1 MRSSNDMH
9 HMQPI
14 PLTSLEQTS
23 THSVVGTN
31 TTGTGS
37 SNQDIEPMGWPDE
50 DTLMLQCS
58 TSSNDGDD
66 EHDIMGHNHEDLH
79 LPMQMMPGT
88 STIIY
93 V

>member
-1 MRSSNDMH
+1 
-9 HMQPI
+9 
-14 PLTSLEQTS
+14 
-23 THSVVGTN
+23 
-31 TTGTGS
+31 
-37 SNQDIEPMGWPDE
+37 MGWPDD

-66 EHDIMGHNHEDLH
+66 EHDMMEHDHEDSH
-79 LPMQMMPGT
+79 LPIQMMPGT

>member
-1 MRSSNDMH
+1 MH
-9 HMQPI
+9 HMQSI
-14 PLTSLEQTS
+14 PLTSIEQIS
-23 THSVVGTN
+23 THSIIGTN

-37 SNQDIEPMGWPDE
+37 SNQDIEPMAWPDD

-66 EHDIMGHNHEDLH
+66 EHDMMEHDHEDSH
-79 LPMQMMPGT
+79 LPIQMMPGT